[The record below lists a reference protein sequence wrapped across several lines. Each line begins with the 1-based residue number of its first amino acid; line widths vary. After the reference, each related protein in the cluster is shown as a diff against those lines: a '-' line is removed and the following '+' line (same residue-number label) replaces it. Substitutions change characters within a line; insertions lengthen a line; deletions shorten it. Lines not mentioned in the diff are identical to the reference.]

1 MTIQPLEQIEAI
13 IDNHNGKKT
22 GKKNRL
28 PNSAEARRLDAQ
40 TNFPAGWNI
49 KKGKSPSRIE
59 ICYSSKTFL
68 YPRGHGNTLRVANTG
83 NNGRLTAVGPRA
95 VIWYLCE
102 MKCQSNQKEGFQFGV
117 YRDVETDHSISRKTL
132 YTWLLKGI
140 IDKTQLQYL
149 GNCVLMR
156 KSKNASKGDRSEYS
170 RLDKYFTKEETD
182 KVKKELD
189 HWFKSTDIGDLWV
202 ERKDGKGLARATNY
216 AKLALWYKVH
226 EMLETPFYRKNRGD
240 LLADFPF
247 DMISKYHQ
255 EEAARIV

>member
-102 MKCQSNQKEGFQFGV
+102 MKCLSLI
-117 YRDVETDHSISRKTL
+117 HI
-132 YTWLLKGI
+132 
-140 IDKTQLQYL
+140 
-149 GNCVLMR
+149 
-156 KSKNASKGDRSEYS
+156 
-170 RLDKYFTKEETD
+170 
-182 KVKKELD
+182 
-189 HWFKSTDIGDLWV
+189 
-202 ERKDGKGLARATNY
+202 
-216 AKLALWYKVH
+216 
-226 EMLETPFYRKNRGD
+226 
-240 LLADFPF
+240 
-247 DMISKYHQ
+247 
-255 EEAARIV
+255 